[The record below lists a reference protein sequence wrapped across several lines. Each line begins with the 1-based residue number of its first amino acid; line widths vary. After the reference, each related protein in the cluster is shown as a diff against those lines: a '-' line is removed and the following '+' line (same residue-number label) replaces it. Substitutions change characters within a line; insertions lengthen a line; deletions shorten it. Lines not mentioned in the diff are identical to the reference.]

1 MMNQFKLDWYLASQ
15 VVSEVIIN
23 QMVSDMEKVQDSH
36 PHHRSPTQLMLD
48 RTIETGARAVMT
60 WALPTLFKHLSQNQI
75 KGTIGIIGRTGGR
88 IGIRAVPILG
98 AAMMIK
104 DAIDL
109 AEYVYENYA

>member
-1 MMNQFKLDWYLASQ
+1 MNQYKLDWYLASQ

-23 QMVSDMEKVQDSH
+23 QMVQDQKKIQDSH
-36 PHHRSPTQLMLD
+36 PHHRNEFNLMMD
-48 RTIETGARAVMT
+48 TVSEYAARSVMT

-98 AAMMIK
+98 TAMMVK
-104 DAIDL
+104 DAYDL
-109 AEYVYENYA
+109 FEYLTD